1 MIVELACSV
10 TMTPA
15 YCPPLFKR
23 LFGEPEVIPLATKS
37 TNGDDI
43 RGIQE
48 PLPRKALVFIVC
60 GGFKTSLAQL
70 AEFDAILKKDAEES
84 VQREVEVDESA
95 IPL

>member
-23 LFGEPEVIPLATKS
+23 LFGDPEATPLATTS
-37 TNGDDI
+37 PNGDDN
-43 RGIQE
+43 RGVQK
-48 PLPRKALVFIVC
+48 PLARKALVFIVC

-84 VQREVEVDESA
+84 VQREVEVDENA